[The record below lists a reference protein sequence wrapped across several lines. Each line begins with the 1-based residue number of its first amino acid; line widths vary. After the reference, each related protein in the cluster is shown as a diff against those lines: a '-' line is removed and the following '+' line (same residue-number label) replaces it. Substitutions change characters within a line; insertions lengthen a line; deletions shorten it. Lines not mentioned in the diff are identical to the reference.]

1 MNRHNRIDLS
11 GRRGGNSLPLCL
23 LLALAPALIGCFPA
37 VSYPL
42 EQQMKRAF
50 LVWPALCWQF
60 FSMLAVAAYLTA
72 AAILCARAFL
82 RRLRG
87 RRGRACA
94 PVGPRAHGRRSSGRR
109 PYPAARHAVRAA
121 AGRHR
126 FSARSSWP
134 FICSRAGCATDRGR
148 G

>member
-60 FSMLAVAAYLTA
+60 FTMLAVAAYLTA
-72 AAILCARAFL
+72 AAILCARA
-82 RRLRG
+82 
-87 RRGRACA
+87 
-94 PVGPRAHGRRSSGRR
+94 RSSGACAG
-109 PYPAARHAVRAA
+109 AAVLGSVLFLVLGLGIPTIPGTLRVRLLYLFISMDLFGIAFLGQIILAVYLL
-121 AGRHR
+121 
-126 FSARSSWP
+126 ARWL
-134 FICSRAGCATDRGR
+134 RYR
-148 G
+148 

>member
-50 LVWPALCWQF
+50 LRLVMLFERQPVGIAFLGQII
-60 FSMLAVAAYLTA
+60 LAVYL
-72 AAILCARAFL
+72 LARWL
-82 RRLRG
+82 RYR
-87 RRGRACA
+87 
-94 PVGPRAHGRRSSGRR
+94 
-109 PYPAARHAVRAA
+109 
-121 AGRHR
+121 
-126 FSARSSWP
+126 
-134 FICSRAGCATDRGR
+134 
-148 G
+148 